1 MHIHENTHTEHEN
14 AELSRTRHYGVQVTA
29 CVFLMCNVAF
39 YGMNNLKIK
48 KNTKICCVLSLNVLY
63 DMSLVN
69 DDTYSES
76 TSWDLKF
83 ALGPRALASR
93 SSASKM

>member
-1 MHIHENTHTEHEN
+1 MKMQSFL
-14 AELSRTRHYGVQVTA
+14 ELGITA
-29 CVFLMCNVAF
+29 CKWLHVYFWCVAF
-39 YGMNNLKIK
+39 YGMNKLKK
-48 KNTKICCVLSLNVLY
+48 KNTKMCCVLSLNVLY
-63 DMSLVN
+63 DISLVN